1 MSVRDK
7 KRRGNNQNAEL
18 ANLEAIAQYQEPK
31 IQVVKT
37 STIPETTTN
46 PETQPNQTNN
56 DQEIDMNKQTQT
68 TPAANPTVKLNPVSE
83 AIAQIVTEAQQ
94 VTTPQGQAGDFTID
108 VSQPIKEGF
117 VSQDTIDKNVVEHT
131 EAAAT
136 DDNPSETP
144 VVSPED
150 VIKNWVL
157 SQDAPILKSTEGL
170 NIHTLTGKELLE
182 VVGLPTSIP
191 VEVMEAIHQ
200 LASAT
205 DHLSQY
211 LPVFTTLV
219 LTATDDE
226 THTVN
231 TEKLADTLL
240 AFVKPF
246 LNKII
251 LPKWDA
257 VIKGIEGFIK
267 PPVEA
272 TEAMQ
277 VTKVE
282 ATVEIKLDP
291 KAEEAEAKTETKEE
305 DYKTDPALL
314 VPAEVTIL
322 DLLKGH
328 QEAKALKIKA
338 QEQAIAKP
346 TPFPVKTQTFGDL
359 LQGMDVLGS

>member
-1 MSVRDK
+1 MSVRDQ
-7 KRRGNNQNAEL
+7 KRNKHRNNNQAAEL
-18 ANLEAIAQYQEPK
+18 ANLAAIAEYNKDPK
-31 IQVVKT
+31 VT
-37 STIPETTTN
+37 STATLSTEPSN
-46 PETQPNQTNN
+46 PT
-56 DQEIDMNKQTQT
+56 DQEIVMKNNEVNQNEVKE
-68 TPAANPTVKLNPVSE
+68 TPL
-83 AIAQIVTEAQQ
+83 TEA
-94 VTTPQGQAGDFTID
+94 QGQAGDFTID

-131 EAAAT
+131 EATAI

-182 VVGLPTSIP
+182 VAGLPTSIP

-226 THTVN
+226 TRTVN

-267 PPVEA
+267 PPVA
-272 TEAMQ
+272 STEVMQ

-322 DLLKGH
+322 DSLKGH